1 MKGGTF
7 LKKCKN
13 AINILKLLIKVP
25 HFQVVSL
32 KKIFSHHP
40 NVYIIAVIHK
50 GRKSFF
56 HL

>member
-40 NVYIIAVIHK
+40 NVHMILDCESHK
-50 GRKSFF
+50 YC
-56 HL
+56 